1 MLIPLMTF
9 IKFLFGLAK
18 ITAVINS
25 RLFVL
30 EIVVKNDGSTLFI
43 LAIITFLCC
52 LILVYKKRSKI
63 PDLLKLKI

>member
-43 LAIITFLCC
+43 LAII
-52 LILVYKKRSKI
+52 YKKRSKI